1 MKKTKIWI
9 LICTVLVGLTAIFG
23 GVYAKYVHDKN
34 LENEVHL
41 KNFYFT
47 TDLMHNKYEDLN
59 DSSSNELTIP
69 IYGTVEDE
77 NRLSFKVIN
86 YYDSLRINEEVINF
100 EVTLKVTQYNDDEST
115 TDVTAN
121 YELIDSG
128 APYSLEKGVSDEEVF
143 KVNAKSGFEK
153 VNYKTNVKVLIESQ
167 KPYKKKL
174 EINYDLYPEA
184 KGVDC
189 KISDATSVMYAQLI
203 IENNEDNITSEA
215 TFRVELDVLKEGKI
229 YYDQSN
235 KNVKAIY
242 GNNLSSFPTSLE
254 INVNINQDGSF
265 SLILFKK
272 DITKDYSSIEL
283 VCSKT
288 TEDGKTVYVIT
299 EKD

>member
-100 EVTLKVTQYNDDEST
+100 EVTLKVTQYNDDDST

-128 APYSLEKGVSDEEVF
+128 APYLLEKGVSDEEVF

-203 IENNEDNITSEA
+203 IENNEDN
-215 TFRVELDVLKEGKI
+215 D
-229 YYDQSN
+229 D
-235 KNVKAIY
+235 
-242 GNNLSSFPTSLE
+242 E
-254 INVNINQDGSF
+254 IREIG
-265 SLILFKK
+265 
-272 DITKDYSSIEL
+272 
-283 VCSKT
+283 
-288 TEDGKTVYVIT
+288 GTVIVRR
-299 EKD
+299 K